1 MGTALCKTSVGN
13 ARPCAFALDGVWQYP
28 LDYLGVP
35 DQPAPLAVAADWP
48 IDEGARNCATTKMPW
63 QPKAR

>member
-35 DQPAPLAVAADWP
+35 DQPAPLAVASYKLQ
-48 IDEGARNCATTKMPW
+48 TTPLSGRGGRL
-63 QPKAR
+63 AYR